1 MIRKHLTGHRRWL
14 LGGAVALAAIALG
27 GTALAAQ
34 FVGDVKTFTGCLSA
48 GDGVIVKVKQGDAPK
63 SACSSGQTLVRIS
76 GGDITKISVTG
87 GLTGGGDN
95 GDVTI
100 GLDPAF
106 SLPQS
111 CAAGKIAKWDGSA
124 WVCGTDS
131 DTTYTAGTGLDLSA
145 GQQFSV
151 EPTYRV
157 KNTPDCSEG
166 QFATGYDSSGEI
178 VCGTPPAPTSTGVE
192 VWQKTAG
199 TGNAIDLPD
208 GEGVDL
214 VTMTLPAG
222 TVLIT
227 AVAIVRDESGV
238 GDDQV
243 AAHCRLRDG
252 AFATLPVTDG
262 FVDIGEGQT
271 LPGATVVVHGLV
283 SLASTTTVR
292 FTCFGS
298 GGHNK
303 AEQVTV
309 TALKVGTVHAP

>member
-1 MIRKHLTGHRRWL
+1 
-14 LGGAVALAAIALG
+14 
-27 GTALAAQ
+27 
-34 FVGDVKTFTGCLSA
+34 
-48 GDGVIVKVKQGDAPK
+48 
-63 SACSSGQTLVRIS
+63 
-76 GGDITKISVTG
+76 
-87 GLTGGGDN
+87 
-95 GDVTI
+95 
-100 GLDPAF
+100 
-106 SLPQS
+106 
-111 CAAGKIAKWDGSA
+111 
-124 WVCGTDS
+124 
-131 DTTYTAGTGLDLSA
+131 
-145 GQQFSV
+145 
-151 EPTYRV
+151 
-157 KNTPDCSEG
+157 
-166 QFATGYDSSGEI
+166 
-178 VCGTPPAPTSTGVE
+178 
-192 VWQKTAG
+192 
-199 TGNAIDLPD
+199 
-208 GEGVDL
+208 
-214 VTMTLPAG
+214 MTLPAG